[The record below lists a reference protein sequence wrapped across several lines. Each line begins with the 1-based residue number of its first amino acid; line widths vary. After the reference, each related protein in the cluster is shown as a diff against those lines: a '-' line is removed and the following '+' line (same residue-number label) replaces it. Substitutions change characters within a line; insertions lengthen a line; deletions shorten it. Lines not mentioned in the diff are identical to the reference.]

1 MNPFFINAAELIN
14 SKQVPSCDFHIHT
27 NYADGKASVKEVFEK
42 AISIGLDAIAFT
54 EHTETWHHSDDE
66 WFIRYYNEIE
76 HNKNIF
82 KGNIKAF
89 IGIEAPAISFN
100 GDIEASDE
108 MITKVD
114 FILGAAH
121 RYPNLGNRKVK
132 ELSLAEAVD
141 MEYKT
146 LMGLIQSENV
156 DVIAHIGATCSKY
169 CGPFPK
175 HLSREII
182 CEAVKNH
189 KIIEVNP
196 VYHKPLKKFIELCA
210 KENAKICL
218 GSNAHGFNDIG
229 LIVREIKK
237 LYS

>member
-14 SKQVPSCDFHIHT
+14 SKQVPLCDFHIHT
-27 NYADGKASVKEVFEK
+27 NFTDGKASVKDVFEK

-54 EHTETWHHSDDE
+54 EHTEKWHHSDDE
-66 WFIRYYNEIE
+66 WFIRYYNEIDY
-76 HNKNIF
+76 NKNIF
-82 KGNIKAF
+82 KDEIKAF

-100 GDIEASDE
+100 GDIEATNE
-108 MITKVD
+108 MITKAD

-121 RYPNLGNRKVK
+121 RYPSLGSRKVK
-132 ELSLAEAVD
+132 ELSVKEAVD

-146 LMGLIQSENV
+146 LMGLIQSKDV
-156 DVIAHIGATCSKY
+156 DAIAHIGATCSKY

-175 HLSREII
+175 YLVREII

-210 KENAKICL
+210 MENAKICL

-237 LYS
+237 LFS